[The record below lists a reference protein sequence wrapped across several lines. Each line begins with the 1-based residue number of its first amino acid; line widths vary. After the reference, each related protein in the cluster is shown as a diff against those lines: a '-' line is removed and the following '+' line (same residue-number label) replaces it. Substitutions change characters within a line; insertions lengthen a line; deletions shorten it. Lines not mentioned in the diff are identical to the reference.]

1 MIGPFSKRQ
10 PLAKSTQSPLSPD
23 DDDSENQELESG
35 SQTDGESRKAATN
48 PGLQMAYE
56 FLSKYGKDG
65 DEEDSG
71 FSSKVP
77 VGLNKKVLTINVKEN
92 NKVWT

>member
-1 MIGPFSKRQ
+1 MIGPPQKDNLL
-10 PLAKSTQSPLSPD
+10 PSPD
-23 DDDSENQELESG
+23 DDDSENQELESE

-56 FLSKYGKDG
+56 FLRKYGKDG
-65 DEEDSG
+65 DEGDSG

-77 VGLNKKVLTINVKEN
+77 LGLNKKSVD
-92 NKVWT
+92 NKREGNIGRSIII